1 MSSPHPEPRTHLV
14 ADVELRDAEAFQ
26 LRRARRRRLE
36 TRVVPAMRAGLMLAG
51 IGLAFAHNSLV
62 FGTGWDARLTV
73 FSSAAAAYA
82 LLSWLALRAYYDPD
96 DRKGVARIFLR
107 LDLLVAFGLLIVTG
121 GAKSWLFFVPYVRVS
136 DQVMGG
142 ARWCAEMLVLATL
155 CHVGAIAAAD
165 AWMGFEATWSIEAVK
180 VGVCIVTAGHVA
192 LTSRIAEIIRRR
204 GQSSLAFAR
213 RVVAELRVKSTELEE
228 ARSEAEAAAEAKGMF
243 LANMSH
249 ELRTPMNG
257 IIGMT
262 HLALATDLDD
272 DQREYID
279 TVQSSAA
286 SLLHI
291 VNDILDFTKI
301 ESGAMVFESTAF
313 SLRRCI
319 SEVLGLTAVRS
330 HAKQIDLVCDVDE
343 DVPDVVAGD
352 ETRLR
357 QVLVNLVSNAIKF
370 TGDGSVRVAAQRT
383 EIDGSV
389 QILFSITDTGVGLP
403 ESKLE
408 TIFEAFTQAEQSTTR
423 RFGGTGLGLAI
434 SRELCHRM
442 GGEIHVESK
451 EGVGSTFRF
460 HLPLHDTS
468 SVSVDECPRG
478 EVPPEARRG
487 PVLLLAPRDSL
498 RSSLGARLHA
508 WGVEVHACST
518 AADARQIGRTLE
530 RDVIAVVAD
539 ASIAPHDRMLV
550 DGVLERRG
558 APPWILVQTTDGH
571 RHGGLADHRDRH
583 VLAPIVGPEL
593 RAALVACTELE
604 PALRSSQKD
613 DDREEPKRPVRRS
626 RRPLSV
632 LLVEDDRVNQRVAQ
646 LLLESWGHEVQI
658 ASNGQKAL
666 LALEEAT
673 FDIVLM
679 DMQMPVM
686 GGLEA
691 TRRIRESERSSD
703 DPPTLILAMT
713 ANVAPEAAAQ
723 CAEAGMDD
731 HIAKPIDADELF
743 ARLEAV
749 AEHRAPR

>member
-1 MSSPHPEPRTHLV
+1 MSSPDPTTRLAP
-14 ADVELRDAEAFQ
+14 DASVQLSDFEAFR
-26 LRRARRRRLE
+26 LRRERRRRLQ
-36 TRVVPAMRAGLMLAG
+36 TRVIPVMRTTLMLAG
-51 IGLAFAHNSLV
+51 VGLGYAHNALV
-62 FGTGWDARLTV
+62 FGTGWNAPLTI
-73 FSSAAAAYA
+73 FSAAAVVYA
-82 LLSWLALRAYYDPD
+82 LLSWLTLRAYYDPD
-96 DRKGVARIFLR
+96 DRGGVARLFLR
-107 LDLLVAFGLLIVTG
+107 LDLVVALGLIVVTG
-121 GAKSWLFFVPYVRVS
+121 GTHSWLFFVPYVRVA

-142 ARWCAEMLVLATL
+142 ARWCAEMLVLATVA
-155 CHVGAIAAAD
+155 HVTAVAAAD
-165 AWMGFEATWSIEAVK
+165 LWMGHEANWSLETVK
-180 VGVCIVTAGHVA
+180 VAVCVVTSAHVA
-192 LTSRIAEIIRRR
+192 LTSRIAEVIRRR

-213 RVVAELRVKSTELEE
+213 RVVAELRDKSTELEE
-228 ARSEAEAAAEAKGMF
+228 ARREAESAAEAKGMF

-272 DQREYID
+272 DQREYIR

-301 ESGAMVFESTAF
+301 ESGAMTLESAAF
-313 SLRRCI
+313 SLRRCV

-343 DVPDVVAGD
+343 NVPDVVAGD

-370 TGDGSVRVAAQRT
+370 TGDGSVRVAVQLAA
-383 EIDGSV
+383 IDGST
-389 QILFSITDTGVGLP
+389 QILFSIADTGVGIP
-403 ESKLE
+403 ASKLE

-442 GGEIHVESK
+442 GGEIEVEST

-460 HLPLHDTS
+460 HLPLHETS
-468 SVSVDECPRG
+468 SVSVAECPRG

-487 PVLLLAPRDSL
+487 PVLLLAPRESL
-498 RSSLGARLHA
+498 RSSLGARLRA
-508 WGVEVHACST
+508 WGVEVQACT
-518 AADARQIGRTLE
+518 TVAEARQIGRTLE

-539 ASIAPHDRMLV
+539 ASIAPHDRMMV

-558 APPWILVQTTDGH
+558 SPPWILVQSTDGH
-571 RHGGLADHRDRH
+571 RHGDLADGRDRH

-604 PALRSSQKD
+604 PALRKD
-613 DDREEPKRPVRRS
+613 GDTGDRGPRSRPVRRS
-626 RRPLSV
+626 RNPLTV
-632 LLVEDDRVNQRVAQ
+632 LLVEDDRINQRVAQ

-666 LALEEAT
+666 LAVDEGA

-679 DMQMPVM
+679 DLQMPVM

-691 TRRIRESERSSD
+691 TRRIRESEQDGEGPRQ
-703 DPPTLILAMT
+703 LIVAMT

-723 CAEAGMDD
+723 CADAGMDD
-731 HIAKPIDADELF
+731 HIAKPIDADDLF

-749 AEHRAPR
+749 AEHRAAG